1 MIDSQTIV
9 VSDIKQ
15 CLNCGNCISACKR
28 RHKDVSR
35 HVRDRSA
42 ILGISLIPNL
52 CKICRNP
59 KCIETCNRH
68 GVERDE
74 EGHIVVTENCVGCG
88 LCMRACPY
96 SAILLFSKQEQEIS
110 LLDRITSFIAP
121 RKPDIPEEDKK
132 EGSVDIN
139 KIEEII
145 DRFPKVLS
153 SLMGVLQEIQVE
165 YKYLPK
171 ESLLAV
177 ADKMGIPLS
186 RVYNVATFYNAFSLI
201 PRGRHIIHVCLGTA
215 CHVRGSGKILE
226 ELERNLGVK
235 AGETTEDMKFTL
247 ESVNCLG
254 ACALGPVMVIDGE
267 YFGKVTSEK
276 ISSILKMFE

>member
-96 SAILLFSKQEQEIS
+96 SAILLFSKQEPEIS
-110 LLDRITSFIAP
+110 FLNRIITFIAP
-121 RKPDIPEEDKK
+121 RKSKIPEEDKK
-132 EGSVDIN
+132 TDQNV
-139 KIEEII
+139 KKK
-145 DRFPKVLS
+145 RRRV
-153 SLMGVLQEIQVE
+153 
-165 YKYLPK
+165 
-171 ESLLAV
+171 AV
-177 ADKMGIPLS
+177 KCDSCAGYNN
-186 RVYNVATFYNAFSLI
+186 RACVYNCPTGAL
-201 PRGRHIIHVCLGTA
+201 
-215 CHVRGSGKILE
+215 KIMTI
-226 ELERNLGVK
+226 K
-235 AGETTEDMKFTL
+235 DF
-247 ESVNCLG
+247 
-254 ACALGPVMVIDGE
+254 
-267 YFGKVTSEK
+267 
-276 ISSILKMFE
+276 ILKNKGSISVELRELLKYSLEGAEGKGKNGRG

>member
-1 MIDSQTIV
+1 MT
-9 VSDIKQ
+9 
-15 CLNCGNCISACKR
+15 
-28 RHKDVSR
+28 
-35 HVRDRSA
+35 DR
-42 ILGISLIPNL
+42 
-52 CKICRNP
+52 K
-59 KCIETCNRH
+59 T
-68 GVERDE
+68 V
-74 EGHIVVTENCVGCG
+74 
-88 LCMRACPY
+88 
-96 SAILLFSKQEQEIS
+96 
-110 LLDRITSFIAP
+110 
-121 RKPDIPEEDKK
+121 
-132 EGSVDIN
+132 SVDIN

-153 SLMGVLQEIQVE
+153 SLMGVLQEIQIE

-201 PRGRHIIHVCLGTA
+201 PSGRHIIHVCLGTA

-226 ELERNLGVK
+226 ELERNLGIK
-235 AGETTEDMKFTL
+235 SGETTEDMKFTL